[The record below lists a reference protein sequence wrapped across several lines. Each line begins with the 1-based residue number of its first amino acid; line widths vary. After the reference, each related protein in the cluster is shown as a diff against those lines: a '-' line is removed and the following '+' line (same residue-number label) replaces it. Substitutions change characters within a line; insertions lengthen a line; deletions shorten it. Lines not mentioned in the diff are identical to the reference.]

1 MPDGNCKVLSSLIIL
16 WLHFETAKCIC
27 DILLGSHFNQYVFF
41 FFSVY
46 HVGSPLYGPLTFG
59 YSSELTLLSQPLV
72 LLSFISLSLWLSF
85 FKVAVNDVKPSYVIF
100 Y

>member
-41 FFSVY
+41 FLFRL
-46 HVGSPLYGPLTFG
+46 PCWIT
-59 YSSELTLLSQPLV
+59 TLWATYFW
-72 LLSFISLSLWLSF
+72 LL
-85 FKVAVNDVKPSYVIF
+85 
-100 Y
+100 